1 MIIKAP
7 QVYWSPCPTTPTM
20 RAKPVC
26 QPSALSQGQYS
37 INISHFYAT
46 KSKKKFIF
54 INFSIYISQG
64 QYKDF
69 LWLSYHF
76 TRSSNKSPGRSWLSL
91 RTGFLKRTW
100 RPRRKQRKEPKTL
113 RWVRYVDTKWRRCI
127 SSGIFFPNISQMG
140 KNVSHPRIWGKI
152 WVAISGVLIKV
163 KLGKMIDFVFYNWIF
178 VILLRFFN
186 PSTPVQLR
194 K

>member
-1 MIIKAP
+1 MI
-7 QVYWSPCPTTPTM
+7 
-20 RAKPVC
+20 
-26 QPSALSQGQYS
+26 
-37 INISHFYAT
+37 
-46 KSKKKFIF
+46 
-54 INFSIYISQG
+54 
-64 QYKDF
+64 
-69 LWLSYHF
+69 YHF

-113 RWVRYVDTKWRRCI
+113 RWVRYVDTKWRRCV
-127 SSGIFFPNISQMG
+127 SSGIFFQIISQTG

-186 PSTPVQLR
+186 PSIDRVPVSLSEWLLGSFVLIPRRAPWPLQAWCRKSRSHLNWLR
-194 K
+194 TDQITM

>member
-46 KSKKKFIF
+46 KSIKIFIF
-54 INFSIYISQG
+54 INFSINISQD

-69 LWLSYHF
+69 LWFIISQGPQINLQGGVGYHWEPDSWKELGGQEES
-76 TRSSNKSPGRSWLSL
+76 REKSQKHCGEFDMW
-91 RTGFLKRTW
+91 TQNDKDVFKAA
-100 RPRRKQRKEPKTL
+100 
-113 RWVRYVDTKWRRCI
+113 
-127 SSGIFFPNISQMG
+127 FFPNYISNGQKRFSPKDMRKDMG
-140 KNVSHPRIWGKI
+140 RNLG
-152 WVAISGVLIKV
+152 GV
-163 KLGKMIDFVFYNWIF
+163 D
-178 VILLRFFN
+178 
-186 PSTPVQLR
+186 
-194 K
+194 

>member
-46 KSKKKFIF
+46 KSIKIFIF
-54 INFSIYISQG
+54 INFSINISQD

-69 LWLSYHF
+69 LWF
-76 TRSSNKSPGRSWLSL
+76 
-91 RTGFLKRTW
+91 
-100 RPRRKQRKEPKTL
+100 
-113 RWVRYVDTKWRRCI
+113 I
-127 SSGIFFPNISQMG
+127 ISQGPQINLQGGVGYHWEPDSWKELGGQEESREKSQKHCGEFDMWTQ
-140 KNVSHPRIWGKI
+140 NDEDVSQAAFFFQIYLKWAKTFLTQGYEERYGSQWG
-152 WVAISGVLIKV
+152 V
-163 KLGKMIDFVFYNWIF
+163 D
-178 VILLRFFN
+178 
-186 PSTPVQLR
+186 
-194 K
+194 

>member
-1 MIIKAP
+1 
-7 QVYWSPCPTTPTM
+7 M

-46 KSKKKFIF
+46 KSIKIFIF
-54 INFSIYISQG
+54 INFSINISQG

-113 RWVRYVDTKWRRCI
+113 RWVRHVDTKWQRCVL
-127 SSGIFFPNISQMG
+127 SGIFSKLYLKRAKTFLTQGYEERYGSQSRG
-140 KNVSHPRIWGKI
+140 CWLKSNLAKW
-152 WVAISGVLIKV
+152 
-163 KLGKMIDFVFYNWIF
+163 
-178 VILLRFFN
+178 
-186 PSTPVQLR
+186 
-194 K
+194 

>member
-46 KSKKKFIF
+46 KSIKIFIF
-54 INFSIYISQG
+54 INFSINISQG

-113 RWVRYVDTKWRRCI
+113 RWVRYVDTKWRRCV
-127 SSGIFFPNISQMG
+127 SSGIFFPNLISTFNFNIIYL
-140 KNVSHPRIWGKI
+140 KRAKTF
-152 WVAISGVLIKV
+152 LIQGYEERYGSQSRGCWLKSNLA
-163 KLGKMIDFVFYNWIF
+163 KW
-178 VILLRFFN
+178 
-186 PSTPVQLR
+186 
-194 K
+194 

>member
-1 MIIKAP
+1 
-7 QVYWSPCPTTPTM
+7 M

-46 KSKKKFIF
+46 KSIKIFIF
-54 INFSIYISQG
+54 INFSINISQG

-113 RWVRYVDTKWRRCI
+113 RWVRYVDTKWRRCV
-127 SSGIFFPNISQMG
+127 SSGIFFPNISQTG
-140 KNVSHPRIWGKI
+140 KNVSHPRIWAKI
-152 WVAISGVLIKV
+152 WVAISGVLKILIKNQHFKV
-163 KLGKMIDFVFYNWIF
+163 VL
-178 VILLRFFN
+178 
-186 PSTPVQLR
+186 P
-194 K
+194 

>member
-1 MIIKAP
+1 MLLIRFF
-7 QVYWSPCPTTPTM
+7 QVYWSRCPTTQTM

-26 QPSALSQGQYS
+26 QPSALSQGQYL
-37 INISHFYAT
+37 INISHFYSSRSI
-46 KSKKKFIF
+46 KMFII
-54 INFSIYISQG
+54 INFSINISQG

-113 RWVRYVDTKWRRCI
+113 RWVRYVDTKWRRCV
-127 SSGIFFPNISQMG
+127 SCGIFC
-140 KNVSHPRIWGKI
+140 
-152 WVAISGVLIKV
+152 
-163 KLGKMIDFVFYNWIF
+163 KLYLERAKKFLTQGHDEGYGLQSRGWWC
-178 VILLRFFN
+178 
-186 PSTPVQLR
+186 TA
-194 K
+194 